1 VTVPAHPTGGDT
13 LDAVSARFDCSEP
26 AARERGLDRAASAVQ
41 SGQLVVLP
49 TDTVY
54 GLGCDAFSRSA
65 VTALLAA
72 KGRGRDMP
80 TPVLIGH
87 ARTLDGLATEVTAGA
102 RDLVAAF
109 WPGALTLVCRAH
121 PSLDWDLGD
130 AFGTVAIRMPLHPLA
145 LQLLEKTGP
154 MAVSSANRS
163 GVPPAG
169 TCDDAQEQL
178 GEVVAVYLDAG
189 PCAGLPSTIVDC
201 IREEPVVLR
210 QGALSL
216 ERLQEVVPGLLGPG
230 NVHPSGAGSATEA
243 SVTERSATGR
253 SATEVSVEASVEEAT
268 AE

>member
-1 VTVPAHPTGGDT
+1 
-13 LDAVSARFDCSEP
+13 VSARFDCSQD
-26 AARERGLDRAASAVQ
+26 AVRERGLERATSAVQ
-41 SGQLVVLP
+41 TGELVVLP

-65 VTALLAA
+65 VAALLAA

-87 ARTLDGLATEVTAGA
+87 ARTLDGLATEVSPAA
-102 RDLVAAF
+102 RELVAAF
-109 WPGALTLVCRAH
+109 WPGALTLVCKAQ

-130 AFGTVAIRMPLHPLA
+130 AYGTVAIRMPLHPVA
-145 LQLLEKTGP
+145 LQLLERTGP

-178 GEVVAVYLDAG
+178 GEVVSVYLDAG

-201 IREEPVVLR
+201 TREVPVVLR
-210 QGALSL
+210 LGALSL
-216 ERLQEVVPGLLGPG
+216 EELREVAPGLQGPG
-230 NVHPSGAGSATEA
+230 NVQPAGADTGTEP
-243 SVTERSATGR
+243 
-253 SATEVSVEASVEEAT
+253 SVEEAT